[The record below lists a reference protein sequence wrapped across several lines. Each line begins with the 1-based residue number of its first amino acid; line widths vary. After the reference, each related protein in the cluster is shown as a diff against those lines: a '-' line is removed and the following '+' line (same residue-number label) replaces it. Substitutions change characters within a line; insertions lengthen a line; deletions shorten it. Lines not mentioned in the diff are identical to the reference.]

1 MNGKQ
6 SQTLV
11 AILLLLAG
19 QLAGCTVRI
28 SRQLPEPTPTPAP
41 PTVTARPSP
50 TAYPSVPP
58 TATETPLPTPTVI
71 PPDTPSP
78 TATATPPASPTASP
92 TPIVYVVKASDTLNR
107 IAKRFGVTA
116 QEIAQA
122 NDTSTTSTLR
132 IDQRLIIPT
141 PGASPVRIAA
151 QPWTATP
158 PAVPTRA
165 GTPTLTT
172 RPKSSPTQRPSPSP
186 AATQSPTPTPVPVGT
201 VRAEEVTITLSAYPY
216 EAAFVPSESSDPIY
230 PYPHLDFDRVG
241 PPVPRTFRA
250 ILLENPYTAITI
262 VPELGGRIYRWVDK
276 TTGRDLLYRNPVLKP
291 TRWGYRGWWLAAGGI
306 EWAFPVDEHGLNE
319 YRPWQV
325 QAASSGDQL
334 TFLMSDTEDHTGMT
348 ISVAVSLDSSHAY
361 FTVRPRLYN
370 PTASAQPFQFWINAM
385 VALAGNG
392 NTPALRIV
400 LPTDK
405 VAVHSTDD
413 AGLPAPK
420 EIVSWPVYRGRDLST
435 YGTWEGYFGFFS
447 SPQAEQGFMG
457 AYDPGV
463 DEGLVRVFPPSLA
476 PGAKVFGPA
485 TLDPALWTDDGGNY
499 VELWGGATPTF
510 WDYGTLNPG
519 EALTWEERWYAVSGI
534 GGYRYAND
542 RLAINATEENG
553 TLRIAI
559 AGSGHFTGR
568 ALLKQGTQVVAQR
581 PVALWPGQAYADTW
595 PRPSGTS
602 GAISLLILDDAGRQI
617 ANVPLESIP

>member
-6 SQTLV
+6 FWTLV
-11 AILLLLAG
+11 AILLLGG
-19 QLAGCTVRI
+19 QLAGCTVRV

-50 TAYPSVPP
+50 TAFPSVAP
-58 TATETPLPTPTVI
+58 TDTPLSTSTVMPIDTPLPA
-71 PPDTPSP
+71 
-78 TATATPPASPTASP
+78 ATDTPPASPTASP
-92 TPIVYVVKASDTLNR
+92 TPIVYVVKPGDNLNR
-107 IAKRFGVTA
+107 IARHFGVTA

-122 NDTSTTSTLR
+122 NGISTASTLR

-141 PGASPVRIAA
+141 PGAPPVRIAA
-151 QPWTATP
+151 QPPAATPSAAPTRTATP
-158 PAVPTRA
+158 
-165 GTPTLTT
+165 TPTT
-172 RPKSSPTQRPSPSP
+172 RPVASPTQPPSPSP
-186 AATQSPTPTPVPVGT
+186 AATRSPAPTPAPAGT
-201 VRAEEVTITLSAYPY
+201 VRAEEVTITLSAYSY
-216 EAAFVPSESSDPIY
+216 AAAFVPSEPSDPIF

-250 ILLENPYTAITI
+250 IVLENPYTAITI

-291 TRWGYRGWWLAAGGI
+291 THWGYRGWWLAAGGI

-325 QAASSGDQL
+325 QAASSGDQV

-348 ISVAVSLDSSHAY
+348 VSVAVSLDSAHAY

-385 VALAGNG
+385 VALAENG

-400 LPTDK
+400 LPTDE
-405 VAVHSTDD
+405 VAVHSTGD
-413 AGLPAPK
+413 ASLPAPK
-420 EIVSWPVYRGRDLST
+420 KVVSWPVYRGRDLST
-435 YGTWEGYFGFFS
+435 YGTWEGYLGFFS
-447 SPQAEQGFMG
+447 SPQAQQGFMG

-463 DEGLVRVFPPSLA
+463 DEGLVRVFPPALA

-485 TLDPALWTDDGGNY
+485 TLDPALWTDDGSNY

-534 GGYRYAND
+534 GGYRYAD
-542 RLAINATEENG
+542 ERLAINATEENG
-553 TLRIAI
+553 LLRIAI
-559 AGSGHFTGR
+559 AGSGFFSGR
-568 ALLKQGTQVVAQR
+568 VLLKQGTQVVAQR
-581 PVALWPGQAYADTW
+581 PVALWPGQPYADTW
-595 PRPSGTS
+595 PQPSGS
-602 GAISLLILDDAGRQI
+602 GGALSLLILDDAGRQA